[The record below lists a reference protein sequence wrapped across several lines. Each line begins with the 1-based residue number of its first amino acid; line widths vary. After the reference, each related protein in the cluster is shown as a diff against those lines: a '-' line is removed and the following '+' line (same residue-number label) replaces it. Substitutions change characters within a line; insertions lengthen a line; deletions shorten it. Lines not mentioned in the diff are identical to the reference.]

1 MISKFLRATAL
12 YLAFTVFIGLGYS
25 LLVTGIGQ
33 AVFSSQANGSLIED
47 EGRVIG
53 SDLLGQPFTSA
64 GYFHPRPSLAGDGY
78 DAASSGASNLGAT
91 SAQLVADVTTRAQ
104 AAGASDQDPVPVDL
118 VTASGSGLDPHI
130 SPASAAYQVARV
142 AEARDMEPDALRALV
157 ERHVEGRTLG
167 ILGEPR
173 VNVLALNRALD
184 AATGGAS
191 Q

>member
-25 LLVTGIGQ
+25 LLVTGLGQ
-33 AVFSSQANGSLIED
+33 AVFTAQANGSLIED
-47 EGRVIG
+47 EGQVIG
-53 SDLLGQPFTSA
+53 SALLGQSFTSA
-64 GYFHPRPSLAGDGY
+64 GYFHPRPSYAGEGY

-91 SAQLVADVTTRAQ
+91 SGQLVADVTARAQ
-104 AAGASDQDPVPVDL
+104 AAGASDQAPVPVDL

-130 SPASAAYQVARV
+130 SPANAAYQVARV
-142 AEARDMEPDALRALV
+142 AEARGLDPDGLRALV
-157 ERHVEGRTLG
+157 EQHMEGRTLG
-167 ILGEPR
+167 LLGEPR

-184 AATGGAS
+184 AATKGAG

>member
-33 AVFSSQANGSLIED
+33 AVFATQANGSLIED
-47 EGRVIG
+47 EGQVIG
-53 SDLLGQPFTSA
+53 SDLLGQSFTSA
-64 GYFHPRPSLAGDGY
+64 GYFHPRPSYAGDGY

-91 SAQLVADVTTRAQ
+91 SDQLVADVTARAQ
-104 AAGASDQDPVPVDL
+104 AAGASGQATVPVDL

-130 SPASAAYQVARV
+130 SPASAAYQVNRV
-142 AEARDMEPDALRALV
+142 AQARGMAPDALHALV
-157 ERHVEGRTLG
+157 EQHVEGRTLG
-167 ILGEPR
+167 LLGEPR

-184 AATGGAS
+184 AATGGAR
-191 Q
+191 